1 MRISV
6 KRVRQY
12 YKTVLIG
19 VFSLVVAA
27 CCSVQPVRQT
37 SLQDGQTPTE
47 NGPSQIDASKSKNND
62 RDQMVE
68 EYRIGPEDVLE
79 VMIWKNADLS
89 RTVIVRLDG
98 KISLPLIGDIQ
109 AGGLSTAELKEAVT
123 VRIKDYIAAPEV
135 SVLVSS
141 INSYFYYML
150 GEVVRPGK
158 YPLKERTTLLQA
170 VSMAGGFTPFASK
183 NNITLIR
190 KDSTTSNE
198 VKLRVR
204 YSDILSS
211 DDPEKNILIQ
221 AGDTIV
227 IP

>member
-1 MRISV
+1 
-6 KRVRQY
+6 
-12 YKTVLIG
+12 
-19 VFSLVVAA
+19 
-27 CCSVQPVRQT
+27 
-37 SLQDGQTPTE
+37 
-47 NGPSQIDASKSKNND
+47 
-62 RDQMVE
+62 MVE